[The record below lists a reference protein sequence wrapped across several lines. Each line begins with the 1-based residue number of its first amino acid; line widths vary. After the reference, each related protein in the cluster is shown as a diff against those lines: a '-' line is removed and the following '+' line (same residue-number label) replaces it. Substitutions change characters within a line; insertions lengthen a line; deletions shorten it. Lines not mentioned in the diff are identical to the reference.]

1 MMKHSEK
8 IGLYVHIPFCVRK
21 CAYCDF
27 LSFPADKDTHE
38 NYVNSL
44 CKQIDATDDLRP
56 VASVYIGG
64 GTPSVI
70 RPALIDK
77 ILCKLMSRFDIQ
89 PDAEITIE
97 VNPGTVGSDHLKI
110 YREAGINRLSIGLQS
125 VNDAELKLLG
135 RIHTYDDF
143 LKTFH
148 GAREAGFD
156 NINVDLMTALPGQDE
171 AMLAYSLSRVCAL
184 LPEHVSAYSLI
195 LEEGTPFYER
205 YGGNAAAPQDEPDL
219 PDEET
224 ERELY
229 YLTRDYLTEHGY
241 KHYEISNFAKPGY
254 ESRHNSAYWMR
265 RDYLGFGLGAAS
277 LLRGERY
284 HMATDLAVYLS
295 DPLARMEVTALSEQ
309 DVMSEFMFLG
319 LRMMRGISERD
330 FHDAFKKTPGEV
342 YGDEIEKL
350 TAQGFLARKD
360 GRIFLT
366 DLGVDYGNHVFSYF
380 V

>member
-1 MMKHSEK
+1 
-8 IGLYVHIPFCVRK
+8 
-21 CAYCDF
+21 
-27 LSFPADKDTHE
+27 
-38 NYVNSL
+38 
-44 CKQIDATDDLRP
+44 
-56 VASVYIGG
+56 
-64 GTPSVI
+64 
-70 RPALIDK
+70 
-77 ILCKLMSRFDIQ
+77 
-89 PDAEITIE
+89 
-97 VNPGTVGSDHLKI
+97 
-110 YREAGINRLSIGLQS
+110 
-125 VNDAELKLLG
+125 
-135 RIHTYDDF
+135 
-143 LKTFH
+143 
-148 GAREAGFD
+148 
-156 NINVDLMTALPGQDE
+156 
-171 AMLAYSLSRVCAL
+171 
-184 LPEHVSAYSLI
+184 
-195 LEEGTPFYER
+195 
-205 YGGNAAAPQDEPDL
+205 
-219 PDEET
+219 
-224 ERELY
+224 
-229 YLTRDYLTEHGY
+229 
-241 KHYEISNFAKPGY
+241 
-254 ESRHNSAYWMR
+254 MR